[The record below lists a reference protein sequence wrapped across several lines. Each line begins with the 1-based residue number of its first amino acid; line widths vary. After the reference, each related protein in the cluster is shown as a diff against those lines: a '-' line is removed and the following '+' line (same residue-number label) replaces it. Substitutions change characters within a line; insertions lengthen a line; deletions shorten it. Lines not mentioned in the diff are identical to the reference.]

1 MSDGE
6 WEVRTTGCKRG
17 SVMHCITQRVQ
28 PTVNNNC
35 NWKIKSS
42 KFIYKFKISKARNI
56 FFCRNQCLEGSFFM
70 VSSSLFPFFFNYAM
84 ESRILTSFTSDKSLD
99 SDWIYMS

>member
-70 VSSSLFPFFFNYAM
+70 VSSSLFPFFFFLIM
-84 ESRILTSFTSDKSLD
+84 PWSLEY
-99 SDWIYMS
+99 SLLFPQISPWTLIGSI